1 MVSGIPV
8 VATAVNAVA
17 DVVIPGETGLLVPP
31 RRPDLLADA
40 VRYLIDQPV
49 IAARMANA
57 ARARLGERFGEQA
70 LRDALAAAYT
80 EPAKSVHKYS
90 KNDYKLLFRMV
101 SSGPPGN

>member
-1 MVSGIPV
+1 VSGIPV

-57 ARARLGERFGEQA
+57 ARVRLGVRFGEQA
-70 LRDALAAAYT
+70 LREALAAAYT
-80 EPAKSVHKYS
+80 DPAKSVHKVFV
-90 KNDYKLLFRMV
+90 KLL
-101 SSGPPGN
+101 